1 MNFDLL
7 PYSHEILRT
16 SLLDD
21 DDYPGIDFVQG
32 RRHTEYLQQ
41 YFDELNAETILV
53 EKDYVDRDYL
63 QDYAECY
70 DRCFFEYPRRTNRI
84 HFFSC
89 DFTLDDFE
97 QSLIGTPESSLTVRL
112 KENYLGFIV
121 VKLLPQAIIGRT
133 CLRTYSADRGR
144 RNFPCLRLYPVS
156 LYGIDLEVL
165 SIAYQEQDRVVA
177 ACATSAL
184 WSCFQGTGKLFQHYI
199 PAPVEITKWAT
210 DLMPDNIVAA
220 GARAFPNN
228 GLTAKQMAHAIS
240 RVELEPH
247 IFRANSR
254 YNLNGGAYAYLR
266 GKIPSLLSVQL
277 ARSGEYDLKFV
288 GAHAVSI
295 VGYSLNEESEYQ
307 YIQDGFKLRAA
318 KIDKLYVHDDQVGP
332 FCRLEWAELPSP
344 QQMLGDAEEQHIA
357 LKTSL
362 DDSIYHIPDFVL
374 LPLYHKIKI
383 PFSLIHDEMVVLNS
397 LMDTWRGGVEPPE
410 WDIFLTTVND
420 YKSSIRSE
428 YAELGVDFRD
438 CLYARMPRFLWRVS
452 VRREGV
458 IQMDFLFDATGMDP
472 HRLLV
477 HVFST
482 ECDDKDILMEMAAPE
497 YQSVIRSAPQQAKS
511 IIRAFAVAQAS
522 GDYQLS
528 GAVESSTTPDIVNV

>member
-7 PYSHEILRT
+7 RYTHDTLRACLHDEPEFIGNEFIP
-16 SLLDD
+16 S
-21 DDYPGIDFVQG
+21 

-41 YFDELNAETILV
+41 YLDELNADTILV

-63 QDYAECY
+63 QDYAQCY
-70 DRCFFEYPRRTNRI
+70 DRCFFDYPRRTNRV

-89 DFTLDDFE
+89 DLTIEDFE
-97 QSLIGTPESSLTVRL
+97 YSLITPDSPVVNQL
-112 KENYLGFIV
+112 KESYLGFVV

-133 CLRTYSADRGR
+133 CLKTYSADHGR
-144 RNFPCLRLYPVS
+144 RNFPCLRQYPVS
-156 LYGIDLEVL
+156 LYGINLEVL

-210 DLMPDNIVAA
+210 DLMPDNVVSD

-240 RVELEPH
+240 QVELESH
-247 IFRANSR
+247 IFRGNSR
-254 YNLNGGAYAYLR
+254 YNLNAGVYAYLR
-266 GKIPSLLSVQL
+266 GKIPSLLSVQS
-277 ARSGEYDLKFV
+277 ARPTEYDVKFV

-295 VGYSLNEESEYQ
+295 LGYSLDEQSEYE
-307 YIQDGFKLRAA
+307 YVHDRFRLRAT
-318 KIDKLYVHDDQVGP
+318 KIDKLYVHDDLVGP
-332 FCRLEWAELPSP
+332 FCRLGWVNLPSP
-344 QQMLGDAEEQHIA
+344 QQMPGDAEEQSVA

-362 DDSIYHIPDFVL
+362 NDSVYYIPDFVL

-383 PFSLIHDEMVVLNS
+383 PFSLIHDNMVVLNS
-397 LMDTWRGGVEPPE
+397 LLDAWAGGSEPPE
-410 WDIFLTTVND
+410 WDIFLTTVNE

-438 CLYARMPRFLWRVS
+438 CLYAQLPRFLWRVS
-452 VRREGV
+452 VRREG
-458 IQMDFLFDATGMDP
+458 ILQMDFLFDATGMDP

-482 ECDDKDILMEMAAPE
+482 ECDDKDYFMEMAAPE
-497 YQSVIRSAPQQAKS
+497 YQAVLRNVPQQVKS
-511 IIRAFAVAQAS
+511 IIRAFATTRS
-522 GDYQLS
+522 S
-528 GAVESSTTPDIVNV
+528 ESDPS